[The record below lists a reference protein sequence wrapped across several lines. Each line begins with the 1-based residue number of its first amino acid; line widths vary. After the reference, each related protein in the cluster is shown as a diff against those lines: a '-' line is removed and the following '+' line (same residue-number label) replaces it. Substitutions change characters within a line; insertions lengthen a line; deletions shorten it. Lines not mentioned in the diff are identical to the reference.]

1 MTTSRG
7 PLSSSTPPSG
17 PPVSRGAGDGV
28 PFTEVID
35 GRAGRIRAHG
45 HLDVRAAD
53 MLDGAVTALQ
63 GSGHARILLD
73 LEGVRAADDAGLN
86 ALRSVKDR
94 VTEAGGQLILL
105 HQPRPSAD

>member
-1 MTTSRG
+1 MSTSRG
-7 PLSSSTPPSG
+7 PLSRCTPPSG
-17 PPVSRGAGDGV
+17 TPVPGGGTDGS
-28 PFTEVID
+28 PFTEEID
-35 GRAGRIRAHG
+35 GRSGTIRAHG

-53 MLDGAVTALQ
+53 MLDGAVEALQ

-73 LEGVRAADDAGLN
+73 LGGVRVADDAGLR

-94 VTEAGGQLILL
+94 VTEAGGHLTLL